1 MRKLVLS
8 CSLVA
13 ISVTSAWTQ
22 TLFTYGNN
30 EVDKKDFVRIY
41 EKNSINKSPDYSE
54 KALREYLDLYS
65 LFRMKVKE
73 AELKKVDTMMSIQS
87 ELDNFRKQLAK
98 NYFTDEKVNEQLVK
112 EAYDRMQKDVRVA
125 HILLMSSPMAMSK
138 DTVAP
143 YQKIDSIYNAVTSGG
158 ADFAT
163 MAKKYSQDQGSAAA
177 GGDMGYFSALQTV
190 YEFENASYNT
200 PVGKVS
206 KPFRTRFGYHI
217 VKVLDKRD
225 AIGTIQVQQILLNT
239 TASAGAG
246 AEAKAQKDAKAI
258 FAELK
263 KGASFE
269 SLVKKYSDD
278 KYSKANDG
286 ILDPFGV
293 GQMVPSF
300 ENAAISLKKPG
311 DVYPKAVKTDYGYHI
326 IKLIKK
332 EPIKPFDSIK
342 DNLEKRVARD
352 SRADVARDVFFEN
365 VKKKNGYKEYP
376 ENVDEIT
383 QKLLQLPDTGS
394 DAGMFTL
401 DALGKMN
408 KPVFEVQGKQ
418 YLQSDMMG
426 YAMSIT
432 RGKIVGPKER
442 FMNDLFNHYS
452 RTVVQDVEEHNLVQ
466 DNPEFRAQMQE
477 YRDGIMLFELMNKNV
492 WGKASKDTTGLEDF
506 YKNNKQNYN
515 WGAGYRGV
523 VYKFKNEDA
532 FKAGMKVLNKKSFTD
547 EDVLKAVNDDDQPN
561 AVIIERGYFEFAKDK
576 KFNKSEIVKGK
587 PSTAKKNDDGTY
599 SVAYAEE
606 IFSNGTTK
614 TLDEARGY
622 VVADYQDHLE
632 KEWNKELKAK
642 YPVKINEKVFKG
654 LTK

>member
-22 TLFTYGNN
+22 TLFTYGSN

-54 KALREYLDLYS
+54 KALQEYLDLYS

-73 AELKKVDTMMSIQS
+73 AELQKVDTMMSIQS

-112 EAYDRMQKDVRVA
+112 EAYDRMQQDVRVA

-143 YQKIDSIYNAVTSGG
+143 YQKIDSIYNAVTKGG
-158 ADFAT
+158 ADFSA

-177 GGDMGYFSALQTV
+177 GGDMGYITALQTV
-190 YEFENASYNT
+190 YEFENAAYNT

-225 AIGTIQVQQILLNT
+225 AIGKVQVQQILLNT
-239 TASAGAG
+239 TASAGAD
-246 AEAKAQKDAKAI
+246 AESKAKAEVKAI
-258 FAELK
+258 FAALK
-263 KGASFE
+263 KGTSFDD
-269 SLVKKYSDD
+269 LVDQYSDD
-278 KYSKANDG
+278 KFSKSNNG

-293 GQMVPSF
+293 GQMVPEF
-300 ENAAISLKKPG
+300 EKAAISLKKPG
-311 DVYPKAVKTDYGYHI
+311 DVYPEAIKTDYGYHI
-326 IKLIKK
+326 IKLVKR
-332 EPIKPFDSIK
+332 ETIKPYDSLKENI
-342 DNLEKRVARD
+342 EKRVARD
-352 SRADVARDVFFEN
+352 SRADIAREVFFEG
-365 VKKKNGYKEYP
+365 VKKKNNYKEYP
-376 ENVDEIT
+376 ANVDEVT
-383 QKLLQLPDTGS
+383 QKLLQLPDTSADG
-394 DAGMFTL
+394 GNFTL
-401 DALGKMN
+401 DALGTLN
-408 KPVFEVQGKQ
+408 KPVFEINGQK

-426 YAMSIT
+426 YAVSIT
-432 RGKIVGPKER
+432 RGKIVGSKER
-442 FMNDLFNHYS
+442 FMNDLFKHYS

-477 YRDGIMLFELMNKNV
+477 YRDGIMLFELMNNNV
-492 WGKASKDTTGLEDF
+492 WGKASKDTSGLETF
-506 YKNNKQNYN
+506 YKNNKQNYK

-523 VYKFKNEDA
+523 VYKFKNEA
-532 FKAGMKVLNKKSFTD
+532 AMKAGLKAMKKNSFTD
-547 EDVLKAVNDDDQPN
+547 EDVMKAVNNDKMPDG
-561 AVIIERGYFEFAKDK
+561 VTIERGYFEFAKDK
-576 KFNKSEIVKGK
+576 KFSQSEIVKGK
-587 PSTAKKNDDGTY
+587 PSTAKKNDDGSY
-599 SVAYAEE
+599 LVAFAEDV
-606 IFSNGTTK
+606 FANGTTK

-622 VVADYQDHLE
+622 VVADYQDFLE
-632 KEWNKELKAK
+632 KKWNKELRAK
-642 YPVKINEKVFKG
+642 YPVKVNDKVFKG
-654 LTK
+654 LIK